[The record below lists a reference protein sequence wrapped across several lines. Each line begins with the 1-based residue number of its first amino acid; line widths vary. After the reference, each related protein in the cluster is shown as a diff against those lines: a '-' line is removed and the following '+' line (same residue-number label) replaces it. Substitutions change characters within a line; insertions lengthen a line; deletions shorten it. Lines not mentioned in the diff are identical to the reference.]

1 LLIWRLA
8 ACCHFEKVPSR
19 LVGAQALGSNS
30 VLTTLGS
37 QEKGVKLMA
46 DHSKA
51 HLWFNT
57 FIAASAVSSVF
68 AWRTYNLKAEDLGFV
83 SNLTFD
89 CKLEYHDDVLGIC
102 WHLTITNQAETR
114 TSIVHEAIVD
124 LEKPS
129 GTTVFKAT
137 RYFRFTEFA
146 TDQGTNPFASSPVV
160 LDAGEARRFL
170 VRLPVHVPDNVA
182 KVINGVMNTSQKN
195 ELQIKDIQKPL
206 ADSGLDMIGNA
217 LRPGS
222 GFGYLS
228 EPRQVS
234 GQIWLT
240 TGRENRF
247 TAQLV

>member
-1 LLIWRLA
+1 
-8 ACCHFEKVPSR
+8 
-19 LVGAQALGSNS
+19 
-30 VLTTLGS
+30 
-37 QEKGVKLMA
+37 
-46 DHSKA
+46 
-51 HLWFNT
+51 
-57 FIAASAVSSVF
+57 
-68 AWRTYNLKAEDLGFV
+68 
-83 SNLTFD
+83 
-89 CKLEYHDDVLGIC
+89 VLGIC

-114 TSIVHEAIVD
+114 TSIVEEAIVD
-124 LEKPS
+124 FEKAS
-129 GTTVFKAT
+129 GTMVFKAT
-137 RYFRFTEFA
+137 RYGRFTEFE
-146 TDQGTNPFASSPVV
+146 TDQATNPFASSPVV